1 MTPPR
6 VVLDTNVLLDCW
18 VFDDPRTRWLAEM
31 LAPGRVVALRTPAIE
46 AEVVDVLG
54 RAQFGLNPARQN
66 EIVATW
72 QAASE
77 RVADAPACWLLCSD
91 PDDQKF
97 LDLALYARAPLL
109 LTKDRALLRLRRR
122 AQALG
127 LAIARPDAAASAL
140 LERLV
145 GDQDVA

>member
-18 VFDDPRTRWLAEM
+18 VFDDHRTRWLAGM
-31 LAPGRVVALRTPAIE
+31 LASGRVVALRTPAIE

-54 RAQFGLNPARQN
+54 RAQFGLSPTRQN
-66 EIVATW
+66 EVVAAW
-72 QAASE
+72 QAGCE
-77 RVADAPACWLLCSD
+77 RMADAPACRLLCSD

-97 LDLALYARAPLL
+97 LDLALHAGAPLL

-122 AQALG
+122 AQTLG